1 MNCKS
6 FSTWQEKQLIIDTF
20 IKRIYLWED
29 KILIIYR
36 LNPRDDTSTSD
47 EDIAVDYITK
57 ALSENV
63 SDNAMLGSSSWAR
76 TSDIMINSHA
86 LCQLSYRGICYFVLT
101 FHDTP
106 KITTFVVIFS
116 TSFVPATFYF
126 SRQSPA
132 KYHRR

>member
-1 MNCKS
+1 MSYPWQFKKKAPISKNEILSFFKNMNCKS

-86 LCQLSYRGICYFVLT
+86 LCQLSYRGIYFVT
-101 FHDTP
+101 
-106 KITTFVVIFS
+106 
-116 TSFVPATFYF
+116 Y
-126 SRQSPA
+126 R
-132 KYHRR
+132 